1 MTTNNEQTYLGMLRN
16 VRDNGEERDDRTG
29 VGTYS
34 IFGAQARY
42 DLRAGFPLLTTK
54 RVFWKGVVHELL
66 WMLGGGTSTTY
77 LQENG
82 VHIWDEWEGV
92 DGYLGPIYGAQWR
105 AWTADR
111 LAYDQISDVIDGIR
125 TNPMSR
131 RHIVSAWA
139 VHELDEMALPPCHLL
154 FQFYVTSGG
163 YLDCQLYQRSAD
175 MFLGVPFNIASYS
188 LLMHMVATVTGH
200 KPRYF
205 IHTIGDAHI
214 YRNHIDQ
221 VKKQLSRE
229 PRNPPVVAL
238 PPLDDIDD
246 FRFDDIVLHGYDPHP
261 SIKAPVAV

>member
-1 MTTNNEQTYLGMLRN
+1 MKQYLEMCQQIL
-16 VRDNGEERDDRTG
+16 DNGVDRDDRTG
-29 VGTYS
+29 TGTRS
-34 IFGAQARY
+34 IFGHQLRF
-42 DLRAGFPLLTTK
+42 DLQEGFPLMTTK
-54 RVFWKGVVHELL
+54 KVYWKGVAYELL
-66 WMLGGGTSTTY
+66 WFLKGDTNIKY
-77 LQENG
+77 LNDND
-82 VHIWDEWEGV
+82 VHIWDEWAENNG
-92 DGYLGPIYGAQWR
+92 DLGPIYGAQWR
-105 AWTADR
+105 SWVSATKP
-111 LAYDQISDVIDGIR
+111 YTEHDQIKALIDGIR

-131 RHIVSAWA
+131 RHIVNAWA

-154 FQFYVTSGG
+154 FQFYVSSGG
-163 YLDCQLYQRSAD
+163 YLDCQLHQRSAD

-188 LLMHMVATVTGH
+188 LLMHMVATVTGY

-221 VKKQLSRE
+221 VNEQLSRD

-246 FRFDDIVLHGYDPHP
+246 FTFDDIILHGYDPHP